1 MSVLNMK
8 SYVWLCCETGYP
20 ERVQNR
26 SEMPSCR
33 LLQSFWHLTLGRG
46 SGVREK
52 WMESIDT

>member
-8 SYVWLCCETGYP
+8 SYVWLHCETGDP
-20 ERVQNR
+20 ERVQNK

-46 SGVREK
+46 SGGREK
-52 WMESIDT
+52 WMD